1 MKSSIFKKKIW
12 LEYESKKKER
22 KVSPKSQ
29 IDNRFFF
36 LKNNKTNPLPLMHLR
51 HCNIF
56 FLIIM
61 NIQ

>member
-1 MKSSIFKKKIW
+1 MILTIFKKKIW

-29 IDNRFFF
+29 IDNRLFF
-36 LKNNKTNPLPLMHLR
+36 LINNKTNPLPLMHLR
-51 HCNIF
+51 HCTIF
-56 FLIIM
+56 FIVM

>member
-1 MKSSIFKKKIW
+1 MIW
-12 LEYESKKKER
+12 LEYESKKKEK

-29 IDNRFFF
+29 IDNRFFFF